1 MRRTIVGFSRDGE
14 GEWVAHLSCLHRQH
28 VRHRPP
34 FQDRAWVLDEAG
46 RAGRTGSAIDCPL
59 CDRTELPDGLH
70 VSRTAGPWNAETVPA
85 ALRRD
90 HLVAARTWGRLR
102 VLEGSVTIVL
112 AVDPP
117 LTRTLHAGDDQP
129 LPPEVPH
136 HLVLEG
142 PVQLAV
148 DFLVA

>member
-1 MRRTIVGFSRDGE
+1 VRRSIVGFTQDEE

-34 FQDRAWVLDEAG
+34 FQDRAWVLAAAERDA
-46 RAGRTGSAIDCPL
+46 RVGSAIECPL
-59 CDRTELPDGLH
+59 CDRTELPDGLRLA
-70 VSRTAGPWNAETVPA
+70 RTAGPWDADAVPA
-85 ALRRD
+85 GLRRE
-90 HLVAARTWGRLR
+90 HQVAARTWGRLR
-102 VLEGSVTIVL
+102 VLEGSVAVTV

-117 LTRTLHAGDDQP
+117 LRRTLHAGDEQP

-136 HLVLEG
+136 RLSLDG
-142 PVQLAV
+142 PVRLAV